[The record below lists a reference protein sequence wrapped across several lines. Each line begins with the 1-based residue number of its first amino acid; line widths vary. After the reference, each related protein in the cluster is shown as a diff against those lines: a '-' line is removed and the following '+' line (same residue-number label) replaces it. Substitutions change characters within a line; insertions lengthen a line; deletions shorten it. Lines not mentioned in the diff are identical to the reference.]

1 MLKRD
6 PESFGSPR
14 LGDEVQ
20 ASCLVLREKK
30 GLSGPSLARLGKC
43 QLRLPLYAQDLV
55 RFCSERRQIQKRE
68 IKTSLFRR
76 LLALSEGERHLTLRP
91 GTALLVRCTGP
102 PELHKLQLL
111 IETRSAY

>member
-30 GLSGPSLARLGKC
+30 GLSGHSLARLGKC
-43 QLRLPLYAQDLV
+43 QLGLPLYAQDLV

-68 IKTSLFRR
+68 ITSLFRR

-111 IETRSAY
+111 IETSSAY